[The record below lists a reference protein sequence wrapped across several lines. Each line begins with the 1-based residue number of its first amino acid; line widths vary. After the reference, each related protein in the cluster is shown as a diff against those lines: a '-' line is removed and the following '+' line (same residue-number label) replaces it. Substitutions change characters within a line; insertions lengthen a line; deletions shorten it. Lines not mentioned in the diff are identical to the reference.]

1 MKVFVVNPPFAK
13 DFCRSARWAA
23 RSRGRVQR
31 HPDALLI
38 LVAFLES
45 RGHDVKFID
54 GPVAE
59 ASQSLIIKQVKDF
72 SPDLFV
78 FHTTTPSIYNDLKY
92 ASEVKAVLPECL
104 TVALGAHVS
113 ALPEE
118 TFVLART
125 KFESSLDA
133 IAIGEFDFSIAELA
147 EKPGRLGKID
157 GLATFTEK
165 GLVFKARPA
174 GDINLLPFPAWHF
187 IKPEHYRDA
196 GKRFP
201 FLTLI
206 NARGCIGNCIFCRDR
221 DHSAGRILR
230 QRAVELVVA
239 EMESDIKLFPNLQ
252 EIMFETDSF
261 PAIRQYTEDLCK
273 LMIKNGLNQ
282 RITWSCNTRVDVD
295 LELLPLMKE
304 AGCRMLMVGFEFG
317 TQQALD
323 AVCKGITLEQSKL
336 FAKEANRLGFTIHG
350 CFMIGA
356 PGETEDSA
364 QQTIDFAKSL
374 PCDTVQ
380 FSGLCP
386 YPGTDLYRWAAESG
400 YLVPKDWTEWVDG
413 NHEQC
418 TLLDYPQLSKEK
430 IDYYI
435 DKGLREFF
443 LRPGQMARMLL
454 SIRSFADVKR
464 KLFGLTNF
472 LRYFGSK
479 K

>member
-1 MKVFVVNPPFAK
+1 MKIFVLNPPFVK

-38 LVAFLES
+38 LVALLEKE
-45 RGHDVKFID
+45 GHEVRFID

-59 ASQSLIIKQVKDF
+59 LDQPSIIRQVKDF
-72 SPDLFV
+72 STDLFV
-78 FHTTTPSIYNDLKY
+78 FHTTTPSIYNDLQY
-92 ASEVKAVLPECL
+92 AREVKKVLPDCL
-104 TVALGAHVS
+104 TLALGAHVS

-118 TFVLART
+118 TFTLART
-125 KFESSLDA
+125 SFNSALDA
-133 IAIGEFDFSIAELA
+133 IAVGEFDFSIAELA
-147 EKPGRLGKID
+147 GKPANLECIEGI
-157 GLATFTEK
+157 ATFA
-165 GLVFKARPA
+165 GNRFAFKNRPA
-174 GDINLLPFPAWHF
+174 GNVDLLPFPAWHF
-187 IKPEHYRDA
+187 IKPEDYCDA

-221 DHSAGRILR
+221 DSTAGGVLR
-230 QRAVELVVA
+230 QRSVELVVA
-239 EMESDIKLFPNLQ
+239 EMESDLKLFPQLQ

-261 PAIRQYTEDLCK
+261 PAIRAYTESLCK
-273 LMIKNGLNQ
+273 LIIKNGLHR
-282 RITWSCNTRVDVD
+282 RISWSCNTRVDVD

-317 TQQALD
+317 NQQSLN
-323 AVCKGITLEQSKL
+323 AVKKGVTIEQSRR
-336 FAKEANRLGFTIHG
+336 FAKEARRLGFTIHG

-356 PGETEDSA
+356 PGETEETA

-380 FSGLCP
+380 FSGICP
-386 YPGTDLYRWAAESG
+386 YPGTELYRWAKESG
-400 YLVPKDWTEWVDG
+400 YLVPKDWTEWVDS
-413 NHEQC
+413 NQEQC
-418 TLLDYPQLSKEK
+418 TLLSYPQMSKER

-435 DKGLREFF
+435 DKGLKEFF
-443 LRPGQMARMLL
+443 LRPRQIFSMLL
-454 SIRSFADVKR
+454 SIRSLADIKR
-464 KLFGLTNF
+464 KLFGLINF